1 MRDRTTT
8 LCVLLLV
15 VAALVPAGVA
25 GASGADG
32 PAETYESRSAGVA
45 ASVQNGSAG
54 DCGFPY
60 SATDASGTNVTLERQ
75 PERVTTLNPSAAQTI
90 WEIGGKAQV
99 VGVTKY
105 AAYLDGAES
114 KTNVSASGFGVST
127 EKVVGTEPDL
137 VLAPNTTDAETVNK
151 LREAGLTVYLFSM
164 ATSIDDV
171 AQKTTTIG
179 ELTGNCEEAART
191 NAWMRQNVEAARNA
205 TEGTD
210 RPKAMYPLGGGY
222 VVGGGTFISAM
233 IEASGGTNVVAE
245 AGHKGYPQLNDET
258 VLELAPEVFV
268 ATGENRFVLSSEPYA
283 STPAGENNE
292 TVSVDANYLNQP
304 APRSVVYATRNL
316 TEGFHPDAAANAA
329 FIAKSE
335 VSLRTDTPTDEETSG
350 DGSTA
355 TETGTGLPGFGLG
368 AALAALVAG
377 TLALFVRR

>member
-1 MRDRTTT
+1 MRHRITI
-8 LCVLLLV
+8 LCALLLV
-15 VAALVPAGVA
+15 AVLVPASVA
-25 GASGADG
+25 GAAGTAD
-32 PAETYESRSAGVA
+32 AAGTDRTKSVGVMA
-45 ASVQNGSAG
+45 DVQNGSDG
-54 DCGFPY
+54 GCEFPF
-60 SATDASGTNVTLERQ
+60 SATDASGTEVTLEEK
-75 PERVTTLNPSAAQTI
+75 PERVTTLNPSAAQTM

-114 KTNVSASGFGVST
+114 KTNVSGSSGAST
-127 EKVVGTEPDL
+127 EKVVGTDPDL

-151 LREAGLTVYLFSM
+151 LREAGLTVYVFSM
-164 ATSIDDV
+164 ATSIEDV
-171 AQKTTTIG
+171 RNKTTTIG

-191 NAWMRQNVEAARNA
+191 NAWMTRNVEAARNA
-205 TEGTD
+205 TEGAD
-210 RPKAMYPLGGGY
+210 RPKAMYPLGAGY
-222 VVGGGTFISAM
+222 VAGGGTFISAM
-233 IEASGGTNVVAE
+233 IEASGATNVVAE
-245 AGHKGYPQLNDET
+245 AGHQGYPQLNDET

-268 ATGENRFVLSSEPYA
+268 ATGENRFVLSAEPYA

-329 FIAKSE
+329 FVAKSE
-335 VSLRTDTPTDEETSG
+335 VSLQTDTPTGEDTSG

-377 TLALFVRR
+377 TLALFLRR